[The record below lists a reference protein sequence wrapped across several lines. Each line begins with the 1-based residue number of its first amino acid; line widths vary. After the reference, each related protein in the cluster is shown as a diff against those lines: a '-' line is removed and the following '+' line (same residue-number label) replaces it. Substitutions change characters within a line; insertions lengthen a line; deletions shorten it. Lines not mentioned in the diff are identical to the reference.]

1 MEEIAQPV
9 KKPSGCLRFFGW
21 LLTIG
26 SVLFILFNILM
37 IIEGEK
43 HMDELRDEYSAA
55 EQEYEEAMEA
65 YNTDSVHL
73 QAEYQRIQSLIEKA
87 DEAGDSTLVAEL
99 SDSLAKYAEPE
110 FHSRGAIG
118 FNIGG
123 AFFLSS
129 PSVPLSPWLP
139 ALRSSSIVVTV
150 SSSTSGIWKTGL
162 AKVIPP
168 LTV

>member
-55 EQEYEEAMEA
+55 EQEYDEAMEA

-123 AFFLSS
+123 AFFLFFALCAL
-129 PSVPLSPWLP
+129 VPLAAGIAIIIYCRNRKLKYKRY
-139 ALRSSSIVVTV
+139 LENRSC
-150 SSSTSGIWKTGL
+150 
-162 AKVIPP
+162 
-168 LTV
+168 

>member
-1 MEEIAQPV
+1 MEEIARPV

-55 EQEYEEAMEA
+55 KEEYEKALEA
-65 YNTDSVHL
+65 YNADSVHL
-73 QAEYQRIQSLIEKA
+73 HAEFQRVQSLIEKA
-87 DEAGDSTLVAEL
+87 DEAGDSALVVEL
-99 SDSLAKYAEPE
+99 TDSLTKYAEPE
-110 FHSRGAIG
+110 FHRRGAIG

-123 AFFLSS
+123 AFFLFFAF
-129 PSVPLSPWLP
+129 VGFFLL
-139 ALRSSSIVVTV
+139 LI
-150 SSSTSGIWKTGL
+150 GITILIYCYIRKRKYKRCL
-162 AKVIPP
+162 EEQQFLNP
-168 LTV
+168 

>member
-99 SDSLAKYAEPE
+99 SDSLAKNAEPE

-123 AFFLSS
+123 AFFLFFALCAL
-129 PSVPLSPWLP
+129 VPLAAGI
-139 ALRSSSIVVTV
+139 ALIIYCRNRKLKYKRYLENRSC
-150 SSSTSGIWKTGL
+150 
-162 AKVIPP
+162 
-168 LTV
+168 